1 MRDDARWHAERSET
15 WQADILIPHQ
25 VSAFFCLRC
34 GPPTRC
40 AYGTQPQSASNH
52 IPPRNESARTGG
64 PGRVPRQ
71 RPLHPAHGPLGTVRH
86 CGDGSTIHV
95 PAPRRAVG
103 PRGCLPELRPLWKV
117 TPRPVWLNPARAN
130 DMGGG
135 EVSRFCFQWVRAYLP
150 NIPMEHWLFIIHH
163 YLKIILK
170 MIFLRCRYDGFEC
183 LKHRCIICR
192 FTPSGPKRTVTRRA
206 RWPGHRMC

>member
-15 WQADILIPHQ
+15 WQADRLIPSGVRIFLPSMWTPNPVGIWDPTT
-25 VSAFFCLRC
+25 VSIHPHSPSEQIRADR
-34 GPPTRC
+34 G
-40 AYGTQPQSASNH
+40 A
-52 IPPRNESARTGG
+52 
-64 PGRVPRQ
+64 GRVPRQ

-86 CGDGSTIHV
+86 CGDGKKIHV

-117 TPRPVWLNPARAN
+117 APRPVWLDPARAN

-192 FTPSGPKRTVTRRA
+192 FTPSGPKRAVTLRA